1 MEIQMSITPTEDE
14 RNPGSGTAQG
24 LIDFLSWAIDNNY
37 MNAATGGGIRTGVK
51 KVLEAEPDLDTIDIR
66 HADVPDILHRF
77 HIRAR
82 GTMKDRSLD
91 VYESRFRGAIEM
103 YIKWLD
109 KDKDWMPTSTRARK
123 ATTTGGAVKSQVQAT
138 NTTAVDVDEHTGL
151 SGPSTPGVI
160 TYPFPIRVGLQ
171 GRITLP
177 ENLTR
182 READRISAF
191 IKTLAME
198 DETVYEHSP
207 RAISGVVMNDDQ

>member
-1 MEIQMSITPTEDE
+1 MSITPTEDV
-14 RNPGSGTAQG
+14 RSPNSGTAQG
-24 LIDFLSWAIDNNY
+24 LIDFLSWVIDNNY
-37 MNAATGGGIRTGVK
+37 VNAATGGGLRTGVR
-51 KVLEAEPDLDTIDIR
+51 KVLEAEPDLDAIEIR
-66 HADVPDILHRF
+66 HADVDDILHRF
-77 HIRAR
+77 HNRVR
-82 GTMKDRSLD
+82 GTMKDRSVE
-91 VYESRFRGAIEM
+91 VYESRFRGSIEM

-109 KDKDWMPTSTRARK
+109 KDKDWVPAQSRTRKSTTS
-123 ATTTGGAVKSQVQAT
+123 GGAVKRQVPAT
-138 NTTAVDVDEHTGL
+138 ETPTALPVDEHTGS

-207 RAISGVVMNDDQ
+207 RSITGVVMDNE

>member
-1 MEIQMSITPTEDE
+1 MSITPTEDS

-24 LIDFLSWAIDNNY
+24 LIDFLSWVIDNNY
-37 MNAATGGGIRTGVK
+37 MNAATGGALRTGVR
-51 KVLEAEPDLDTIDIR
+51 KVLEAESDLDAIEIR
-66 HADVPDILHRF
+66 HADIDDILHRF
-77 HIRAR
+77 RNRVR
-82 GTMKDRSLD
+82 GTMKDRSVE
-91 VYESRFRGAIEM
+91 VYESRFRSSIEM

-109 KDKDWMPTSTRARK
+109 KDKDWMPTQTRTRKPSSTTKRQATEPQ
-123 ATTTGGAVKSQVQAT
+123 ATTEH
-138 NTTAVDVDEHTGL
+138 VDEHDQL
-151 SGPSTPGVI
+151 APSGPGVI
-160 TYPFPIRVGLQ
+160 TYPFPIRAGLQ

-207 RAISGVVMNDDQ
+207 RAISGVVMDDNE